1 MSAVLQAACPA
12 IRPLAET
19 DIRRVMTIERRAYQF
34 PWSEAIFY
42 DCLRVGYGCWAL
54 EYEARLAAY
63 GVMSVSAGEAHILNL
78 CVDPDYQRIG
88 LGRRLLLHLLRAA
101 RRHNANTSFI
111 EVRPSNFAA
120 IRLYL
125 DNGFA
130 EVGARRNY
138 YQTSYG
144 REDALILARTVTG
157 ADA

>member
-12 IRPLAET
+12 IRPLSET
-19 DIRRVMTIERRAYQF
+19 DIRQVMAIERRAYQF

-125 DNGFA
+125 DHGFA

>member
-1 MSAVLQAACPA
+1 MSAVIKAAPCL

-19 DIRRVMTIERRAYQF
+19 DLGRVMAIEQRAYQF
-34 PWSEAIFY
+34 PWRKAIFQ

-54 EYEARLAAY
+54 EYDQALTAY

-88 LGRRLLLHLLRAA
+88 LGRRLLLHLLQAA

-111 EVRPSNFAA
+111 EVRPTNFAA
-120 IRLYL
+120 IKLYL
-125 DNGFA
+125 ANGFA

-138 YQTSYG
+138 YPARRG
-144 REDALILARTVTG
+144 REDALILARTLTG
-157 ADA
+157 VDD